1 MESCLDI
8 FKIVIGP
15 SSSRT
20 VGPMRAA
27 CHFISLLREQET
39 LPLIREIEIEL
50 YGALSL
56 SRKCHNV
63 DTALYLGLLGCQ
75 PENVDLRSHMAVIK
89 RAENENKIELPLS
102 DAGGITIKVKIIAN
116 HQAHPGHPYAMTFRA
131 RDDYFTVYE
140 ETWFSTGAGQ
150 VRKHGEPLTP
160 SLPLRTVS
168 PFEFSHAA
176 QLLALCRRNGLSVAA
191 LMMKNELCR
200 HSPQTLQNYLAQIW
214 DVMQQAVYRG
224 LHTEGVLP
232 GPYQVPRRACAL
244 HKTLQ
249 ANRSASDFLTALN
262 WVNAFAIAVSEE
274 NASGGQIVTAPTNG
288 ACGI

>member
-140 ETWFSTGAGQ
+140 ETL
-150 VRKHGEPLTP
+150 V
-160 SLPLRTVS
+160 
-168 PFEFSHAA
+168 
-176 QLLALCRRNGLSVAA
+176 
-191 LMMKNELCR
+191 
-200 HSPQTLQNYLAQIW
+200 
-214 DVMQQAVYRG
+214 
-224 LHTEGVLP
+224 
-232 GPYQVPRRACAL
+232 
-244 HKTLQ
+244 
-249 ANRSASDFLTALN
+249 
-262 WVNAFAIAVSEE
+262 
-274 NASGGQIVTAPTNG
+274 
-288 ACGI
+288 

>member
-63 DTALYLGLLGCQ
+63 DTALYLGLLGYQ

-89 RAENENKIELPLS
+89 RAES
-102 DAGGITIKVKIIAN
+102 
-116 HQAHPGHPYAMTFRA
+116 R
-131 RDDYFTVYE
+131 
-140 ETWFSTGAGQ
+140 
-150 VRKHGEPLTP
+150 
-160 SLPLRTVS
+160 
-168 PFEFSHAA
+168 
-176 QLLALCRRNGLSVAA
+176 
-191 LMMKNELCR
+191 
-200 HSPQTLQNYLAQIW
+200 
-214 DVMQQAVYRG
+214 
-224 LHTEGVLP
+224 
-232 GPYQVPRRACAL
+232 
-244 HKTLQ
+244 
-249 ANRSASDFLTALN
+249 
-262 WVNAFAIAVSEE
+262 
-274 NASGGQIVTAPTNG
+274 
-288 ACGI
+288 

>member
-1 MESCLDI
+1 
-8 FKIVIGP
+8 
-15 SSSRT
+15 
-20 VGPMRAA
+20 
-27 CHFISLLREQET
+27 
-39 LPLIREIEIEL
+39 
-50 YGALSL
+50 
-56 SRKCHNV
+56 
-63 DTALYLGLLGCQ
+63 
-75 PENVDLRSHMAVIK
+75 
-89 RAENENKIELPLS
+89 
-102 DAGGITIKVKIIAN
+102 
-116 HQAHPGHPYAMTFRA
+116 MTFRA

-140 ETWFSTGAGQ
+140 ETRFSTGAGQ

-249 ANRSASDFLTALN
+249 ANRSASDF
-262 WVNAFAIAVSEE
+262 
-274 NASGGQIVTAPTNG
+274 
-288 ACGI
+288 

>member
-63 DTALYLGLLGCQ
+63 DSALYLGLLGYQ
-75 PENVDLRSHMAVIK
+75 PENVDLRSYMAVIK

-191 LMMKNELCR
+191 LMMKNELYR

-224 LHTEGVLP
+224 LHTEG
-232 GPYQVPRRACAL
+232 GI
-244 HKTLQ
+244 T
-249 ANRSASDFLTALN
+249 RSLSGTAARLC
-262 WVNAFAIAVSEE
+262 
-274 NASGGQIVTAPTNG
+274 VT
-288 ACGI
+288 